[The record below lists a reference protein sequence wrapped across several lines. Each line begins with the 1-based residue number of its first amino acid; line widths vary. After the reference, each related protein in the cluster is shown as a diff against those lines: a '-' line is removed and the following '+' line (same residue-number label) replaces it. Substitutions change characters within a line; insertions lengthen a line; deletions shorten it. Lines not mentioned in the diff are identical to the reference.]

1 MKNMKN
7 MSMINNKKMIMMN
20 VLSKI
25 AKGSQATKTV

>member
-20 VLSKI
+20 VLNKI
-25 AKGSQATKTV
+25 ANGNQATKTV